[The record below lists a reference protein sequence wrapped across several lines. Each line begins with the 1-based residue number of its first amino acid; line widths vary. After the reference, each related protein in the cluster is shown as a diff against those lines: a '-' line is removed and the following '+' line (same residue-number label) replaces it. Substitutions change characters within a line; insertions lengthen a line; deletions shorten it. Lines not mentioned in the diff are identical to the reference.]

1 MLLIFIIYFF
11 LQVGGLCQVFSITPT
26 LENITRNVYEL
37 APSLWFDRPME
48 SCQLI
53 IALQV
58 KSRYVLNRTKS
69 FLNLQFWSFQHRPG
83 CYEFYLV
90 SNWATI
96 FFSSNGKFFADYAKI
111 WKDWSRSN
119 KNKDRPIK
127 RKQNIWQKM

>member
-1 MLLIFIIYFF
+1 MLLVFIILFF
-11 LQVGGLCQVFSITPT
+11 SSGWWLVSSLFHHPHFGKH
-26 LENITRNVYEL
+26 YEKCVWIG
-37 APSLWFDRPME
+37 A
-48 SCQLI
+48 
-53 IALQV
+53 IALVWSTNGIVSTYHCSPGKV
-58 KSRYVLNRTKS
+58 KICNRTKS
-69 FLNLQFWSFQHRPG
+69 FLNSQFWSFQHRPG

-119 KNKDRPIK
+119 KNKFSPIK